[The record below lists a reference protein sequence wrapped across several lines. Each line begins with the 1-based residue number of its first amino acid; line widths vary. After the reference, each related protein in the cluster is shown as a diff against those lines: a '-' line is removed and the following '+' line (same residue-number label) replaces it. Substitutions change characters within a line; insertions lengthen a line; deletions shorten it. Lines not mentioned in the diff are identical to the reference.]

1 MLIVHNCENVT
12 QATAHDLLRH
22 SLRRLEAMGQEVVLH
37 VHDEIVCQTAD
48 PDATVA
54 AMQQAM
60 CVPPNWAGGI
70 PLNIEAAVMTRYG
83 K

>member
-1 MLIVHNCENVT
+1 
-12 QATAHDLLRH
+12 
-22 SLRRLEAMGQEVVLH
+22 VVLH
-37 VHDEIVCQTAD
+37 VHDEIVVETAD

-54 AMQQAM
+54 AMERSM

-70 PLNIEAAVMTRYG
+70 PLNIEAEVMTRYG